1 MYLQP
6 IRTHKITQADHDL
19 LTILDA
25 YLPPLPE
32 KSVVAI
38 TSKIVSICQGRLV
51 ALTDVDR
58 QRLIEAEA
66 DLFLPPGHSRYPVT
80 LTIKDNL
87 LTPNAGVDE
96 SNGNGAYV
104 LWPHEPQPVV
114 NQVRAHLCQRFG
126 LRYIGVIITDSNPTP
141 LRWGVTGFAIAH
153 SGFQALNDYVGQ
165 ADLFGRPLRMTKANL
180 PDALAAAAVL
190 VMGEGA
196 ESTPLALLS
205 DLPFVHFQ
213 ERDPSP
219 EELQTLHIDRQD
231 DLYAPLL
238 NAVTWQTREQP
249 E

>member
-1 MYLQP
+1 MHLQP

-19 LTILDA
+19 LRILDA
-25 YLPPLPE
+25 YLPPLGE

-51 ALTDVDR
+51 ALTNVDR

-66 DLFLPPGHSRYPVT
+66 DLLLPPGQNRYPVT

-96 SNGNGAYV
+96 SNGNGDYV
-104 LWPHEPQPVV
+104 LWPHDPQGTA
-114 NQVRAHLCQRFG
+114 NQVCAHLCQRFA
-126 LRYIGVIITDSNPTP
+126 LRSVGVIITDSNPTP

-196 ESTPLALLS
+196 ESTPLAVIS

-213 ERDPSP
+213 DHDPNP
-219 EELQTLHIDRQD
+219 EELQSLRIERQD

-238 NAVTWQTREQP
+238 NAVAWQAAEKA
-249 E
+249 